1 MLEAPIIKNGFIP
14 NIPEYA
20 LYVGIIALGILL
32 FVTYALGRGGAASST
47 SISVLTVIIVSST
60 FSLLG

>member
-1 MLEAPIIKNGFIP
+1 MLEAHNNGFTQ
-14 NIPEYA
+14 NIPEYS

-32 FVTYALGRGGAASST
+32 LVTIGGAASST